1 MICLKDE
8 LFLDLLKAVRG
19 IYRRILPEKI
29 RRKNR
34 IIRKKIRYLC
44 LRMRAMLF
52 GNGYAYFCPCCGIK
66 VPGFISG
73 RYTDRPEMFDPKR
86 YVGLKQEIICPVC
99 GSAPRH
105 RILAVW
111 CEEHKD
117 KIGGEILYFALEES
131 MRMWMKRYRIRYVSA
146 DLNQPADLKIDIQQ
160 MDMQDNSWDWIFC
173 NHVLEHVPDHKK
185 ALRELYRVLKP
196 GGQLIISFPID
207 EVNETMIED
216 VSASR
221 EERIRRFGQADHYR
235 VFGRDSEEMLQ
246 KAGFT
251 VTRIESRE
259 ADGSIL
265 PVVGPADYDVNYLF
279 LCGK

>member
-1 MICLKDE
+1 M
-8 LFLDLLKAVRG
+8 
-19 IYRRILPEKI
+19 
-29 RRKNR
+29 
-34 IIRKKIRYLC
+34 
-44 LRMRAMLF
+44 
-52 GNGYAYFCPCCGIK
+52 
-66 VPGFISG
+66 
-73 RYTDRPEMFDPKR
+73 
-86 YVGLKQEIICPVC
+86 
-99 GSAPRH
+99 
-105 RILAVW
+105 
-111 CEEHKD
+111 
-117 KIGGEILYFALEES
+117 
-131 MRMWMKRYRIRYVSA
+131 SA